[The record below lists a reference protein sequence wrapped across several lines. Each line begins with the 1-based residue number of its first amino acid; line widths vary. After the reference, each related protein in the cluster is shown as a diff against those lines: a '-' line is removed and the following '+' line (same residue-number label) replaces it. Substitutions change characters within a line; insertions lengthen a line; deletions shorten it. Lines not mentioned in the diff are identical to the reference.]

1 VLIEAGR
8 DETVVQARAPALLSA
23 GARARGEYHCADC
36 GYGIVTARELPVCPM
51 CGAASWEPSS
61 TSPFARIRT

>member
-1 VLIEAGR
+1 MLIERGR
-8 DETVVQARAPALLSA
+8 DETVVQAGAPILLRV

-36 GYGIVTARELPVCPM
+36 GYGIVTARELPLCPM

-61 TSPFARIRT
+61 TSPFARTRT